1 VVGCGGFAAE
11 RPADIIYSYQSI
23 AGHALNSNGAMLQ
36 ALHSAANADSVVL
49 VAEERG

>member
-11 RPADIIYSYQSI
+11 RPADMSYQSI
-23 AGHALNSNGAMLQ
+23 AGQALNSNGAMQQ